1 MCAQNYTSAESHFGL
16 DKQWA
21 VEFHNEFAP
30 EFRGFSKATQDE
42 LFAVL
47 IKLRKFGPQLGRPD
61 VDTLNGSR
69 YTNLKELRFK
79 ADDSAWRVAFAFDS
93 RRKAILLV
101 GGSQSGVSQKRFYKD
116 LIRVADERFESHLA
130 KIDKGWKNG

>member
-1 MCAQNYTSAESHFGL
+1 L

-21 VEFHNEFAP
+21 VEFHNEFAA
-30 EFRGFSKATQDE
+30 EFRRFSKATQDE

-47 IKLRKFGPQLGRPD
+47 IKLGKFGPQLGRPD

-69 YTNLKELRFK
+69 YPNMKGLRFK
-79 ADDSAWRVAFAFDS
+79 ADDSAWRVAFAFDP

-101 GGSQSGVSQKRFYKD
+101 GGSKSGASQKRFYKD
-116 LIRVADERFESHLA
+116 LIRVADERFERHLA
-130 KIDKGWKNG
+130 AVD